1 MKKILLSVVAAAILS
16 SSLAHA
22 APGINKKI
30 SIVATI
36 NDAIFVSKP
45 DGSTWYDTE
54 ELFASDRY
62 QTKFASNDLP
72 VRIYST
78 TDQVNV
84 TMVQPLTVVR
94 GDSTQL
100 SGVKVT
106 LGGLELST
114 ATAAELTQTTPV
126 TGGFDNTYTLKIN
139 ADAPTAAVTG
149 TSTNGDYQGDLV
161 MLFEPMP

>member
-16 SSLAHA
+16 STMANA

-62 QTKFASNDLP
+62 QTTFASNDLP

-78 TDQVNV
+78 TDKVDV

-100 SGVKVT
+100 NGVKVT
-106 LGGLELST
+106 LGGL
-114 ATAAELTQTTPV
+114 
-126 TGGFDNTYTLKIN
+126 N
-139 ADAPTAAVTG
+139 
-149 TSTNGDYQGDLV
+149 
-161 MLFEPMP
+161 